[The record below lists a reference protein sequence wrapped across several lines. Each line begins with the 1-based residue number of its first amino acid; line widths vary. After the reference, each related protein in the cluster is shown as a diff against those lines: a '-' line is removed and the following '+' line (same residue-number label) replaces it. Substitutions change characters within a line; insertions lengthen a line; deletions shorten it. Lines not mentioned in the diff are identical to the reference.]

1 MSTLAPSATDYEI
14 KVTEEQEVFR
24 KTVREFAEKE
34 IGPVAQKI
42 DRENQMD
49 MGLVKKA
56 AGLGLFGIPF
66 PEKYGGGGGDDLSMV
81 IGMEEIA
88 RFSAAFAAVIG
99 ASYLVSVP
107 IFRFGNEEQKK
118 KYLVPIAKDGIVAAH
133 AMTEPGTGSDVAAI
147 TTTAQKKG
155 DGYVINGKKMFIT
168 NGDKAETFLIFAR
181 TSPKEEGKRHRGVTA
196 FIAEKGMPGLT
207 VGQRTDVIGLRGDQ
221 PVELIFEN
229 LEVPEA
235 NVLGEIGRGV
245 NIALNTYDHGRV
257 GVAAQGTGLA
267 QAALEAALNYSTQR
281 QTFDQYLLSY
291 QQVQF
296 KIAEMTAAVHAS
308 RLLTYWAATLTM
320 KGKDFIKASSIAK
333 ITATE
338 AAEKNAHMAMM
349 IMGAYGVSTDMNV
362 ERILRDSQIIKTYE
376 GANDIQ
382 RLVIMKE
389 VAKEMGVLGYGPT
402 FQKGI

>member
-1 MSTLAPSATDYEI
+1 MSTLSPASTDYNI
-14 KVTEEQEVFR
+14 AVTEEQEAIR
-24 KTVREFAEKE
+24 KVVREFAEKE
-34 IGPVAQKI
+34 LAPVAQKI

-49 MGLVKKA
+49 MKLVKRA
-56 AGLGLFGIPF
+56 AELGLFGVPF
-66 PEKYGGGGGDDLSMV
+66 PEEYGGGGGDDLSLV
-81 IGMEEIA
+81 IASEEIA
-88 RFSAAFAAVIG
+88 RFSAAFSAVVG
-99 ASYLVSVP
+99 ATYLVSTP
-107 IFRFGNEEQKK
+107 IFIYGNEEQKR
-118 KYLVPIAKDGIVAAH
+118 KYLIPIAKGEKIAAH
-133 AMTEPGTGSDVAAI
+133 CMTEPGTGSDVAAI
-147 TTTAQKKG
+147 TTTATKSG
-155 DGYVINGKKMFIT
+155 DRYVINGKKMFIT

-181 TSPKEEGKRHRGVTA
+181 TSPMEEGKRHRGVTA

-229 LEVPEA
+229 LEVPEV
-235 NVLGEIGRGV
+235 NVLGEVGRGV
-245 NIALNTYDHGRV
+245 NIALSTYDHGRV

-267 QAALEAALNYSTQR
+267 QAALEAALSYSTQR
-281 QTFDQYLLSY
+281 QTFNQFLLTY

-296 KIAEMTAAVHAS
+296 KIAEMTAAVHTA
-308 RLLTYWAATLTM
+308 RLLTYWAATLT
-320 KGKDFIKASSIAK
+320 KKQKDFIKASSIAK

-389 VAKEMGVLGYGPT
+389 VAKEMGVLG
-402 FQKGI
+402 

>member
-1 MSTLAPSATDYEI
+1 
-14 KVTEEQEVFR
+14 
-24 KTVREFAEKE
+24 
-34 IGPVAQKI
+34 VAQKI
-42 DRENQMD
+42 DRDNQMD
-49 MGLVKKA
+49 MKLVKRA
-56 AGLGLFGIPF
+56 ADLGLFGIPF
-66 PEKYGGGGGDDLSMV
+66 PEEYGGGGGDDLSLV
-81 IGMEEIA
+81 IATEEIT
-88 RFSAAFAAVIG
+88 RFSAAFGAVVG
-99 ASYLVSVP
+99 ATYLVSTP
-107 IFRFGNEEQKK
+107 IFVYGNEEQKK
-118 KYLVPIAKDGIVAAH
+118 KYLVPIARGEKIAAH

-147 TTTAQKKG
+147 TTTATKNG
-155 DGYVINGKKMFIT
+155 DKYVINGKKMFIT

-181 TSPKEEGKRHRGVTA
+181 TSPMEEGKRHRGVTA

-207 VGQRTDVIGLRGDQ
+207 VGQRTEVIGLRGDQ

-235 NVLGEIGRGV
+235 NILGEAGRGV
-245 NIALNTYDHGRV
+245 NIALSTYDHGRV

-267 QAALEAALNYSTQR
+267 QAALEAALSYSTQR
-281 QTFDQYLLSY
+281 QTFNQFLLSY

-296 KIAEMTAAVHAS
+296 KIAEMTAAVHTA
-308 RLLTYWAATLTM
+308 RLLTYWAATLT
-320 KGKDFIKASSIAK
+320 KKQKDFIKASSIAK
-333 ITATE
+333 IMATE

-389 VAKEMGVLGYGPT
+389 VAKEMGVLG
-402 FQKGI
+402 